1 MLICDWSSLRIKIDE
16 KVKELRYMDI
26 DTKPSSFL
34 SLLQGVV
41 HGLLL
46 EGDIDI
52 SGGQLLEGGLDGL
65 SSLLKEVLLVLVDH
79 DLSHLRSVK
88 SDSDSV
94 ADDASGQ
101 QKLLQNGFLN
111 AGQGSA
117 ERSLLGSVLLD
128 PSGLDVSS
136 GHNQNSGLELLLQF
150 RHNLLV
156 QVGEENLVTLV
167 G

>member
-1 MLICDWSSLRIKIDE
+1 M
-16 KVKELRYMDI
+16 
-26 DTKPSSFL
+26 
-34 SLLQGVV
+34 LQGVID
-41 HGLLL
+41 GLLL
-46 EGDIDI
+46 EADLDV
-52 SGGQLLEGGLDGL
+52 SGGQFLEGGFNSF
-65 SSLLKEVLLVLVDH
+65 SSLLEEVLLVLIKN
-79 DLSHLRSVK
+79 DLSDLGSIK
-88 SDSDSV
+88 SDSNSV

-128 PSGLDVSS
+128 PSRLDVSS